1 MVAGAANRKKLKT
14 LNSKQRS
21 LRETMKSKGQM
32 LKQTLKDED
41 EMMKQTLNDKDEWL
55 KQTRKDKVEMMK
67 QALKDK
73 EPCLDLSTVCLQQ
86 LACEGNCGLDS
97 LGSCL
102 AEALKSKDEMM
113 KQTLKDKDEWL
124 KQTLKDKDKI
134 VLLMEKELLQAKG
147 IFTARGVFEFFT
159 KMAHS
164 ELVLQSCPISQK
176 FIATETLRYLGQKEN
191 QTWFRNNPDSGGAYI
206 WCRRILDAYSK
217 CQAKCGNSSGL
228 TLAEMYA
235 HLSQDIHGRPWNKD
249 SIALN
254 NDLNPFVRCVISSL
268 AENVGW

>member
-1 MVAGAANRKKLKT
+1 
-14 LNSKQRS
+14 
-21 LRETMKSKGQM
+21 MKSKGQM

-73 EPCLDLSTVCLQQ
+73 EVEMMKQ
-86 LACEGNCGLDS
+86 
-97 LGSCL
+97 
-102 AEALKSKDEMM
+102 ALKDKDEMMKILKDKDEMMKQTLKDKDEMM